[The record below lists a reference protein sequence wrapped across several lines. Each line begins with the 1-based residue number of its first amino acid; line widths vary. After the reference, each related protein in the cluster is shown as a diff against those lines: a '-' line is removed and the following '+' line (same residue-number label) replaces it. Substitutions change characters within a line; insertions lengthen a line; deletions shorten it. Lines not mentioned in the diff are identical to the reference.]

1 MYHKLIAMVT
11 IAVVITSFSQ
21 ASARELDSAELK
33 TLFSNSTVKWTTR
46 KGIKVTLSLKSD
58 GSAKALVV
66 TPQGEVRR
74 EGKWWIKE
82 PNIHCLK
89 WVNRKKNICRKIGNV
104 EESGEGWTTNRKGI
118 TWTITKIKK
127 PISKAE
133 LILQDMIYGSDLRAF
148 ETLQKTLETNCKQ
161 NIKCAFDNVWTY
173 LDISGDDHL
182 SLAEISRFQRNIVKL
197 VAVQQKKKTEEIA
210 AMNIASIIFFP
221 ITASSVLHSFDYNN
235 DGLLSKNEVFS
246 ETEFAKFVGVDA
258 KTLAT
263 GFNVQSLLKQLQDSV
278 MFLKQLT
285 PK

>member
-1 MYHKLIAMVT
+1 
-11 IAVVITSFSQ
+11 
-21 ASARELDSAELK
+21 
-33 TLFSNSTVKWTTR
+33 
-46 KGIKVTLSLKSD
+46 
-58 GSAKALVV
+58 
-66 TPQGEVRR
+66 
-74 EGKWWIKE
+74 
-82 PNIHCLK
+82 
-89 WVNRKKNICRKIGNV
+89 
-104 EESGEGWTTNRKGI
+104 
-118 TWTITKIKK
+118 
-127 PISKAE
+127 
-133 LILQDMIYGSDLRAF
+133 MIYGSDLRAF

-197 VAVQQKKKTEEIA
+197 VAVQQKKKKEEIA

-263 GFNVQSLLKQLQDSV
+263 GFNVQSLVKQLQDSV

>member
-1 MYHKLIAMVT
+1 MG
-11 IAVVITSFSQ
+11 Q
-21 ASARELDSAELK
+21 ASARELNSSELK
-33 TLFSNSTVKWTTR
+33 TLFSDTTVKWTNQ

-58 GSAKALVV
+58 GSAKVLAV

-74 EGKWWIKE
+74 EGKWWTRE

-89 WVNRKKNICRKIGNV
+89 WVNRKKLCRKIGNV

-246 ETEFAKFVGVDA
+246 ETEFAKFVGVDV

-263 GFNVQSLLKQLQDSV
+263 GFNVQSLVKQLQDSV

>member
-11 IAVVITSFSQ
+11 IAVVMTTMSQ
-21 ASARELDSAELK
+21 ASAWPLNSSELK
-33 TLFSNSTVKWTTR
+33 TLFSNSTVKWTNPN
-46 KGIKVTLSLKSD
+46 GIKVTLSLNLD
-58 GSAKALVV
+58 GSAKALAV
-66 TPQGEVRR
+66 TPQGKFRR

-89 WVNRKKNICRKIGNV
+89 WVNRKKLCRKIGNV

-246 ETEFAKFVGVDA
+246 EMEFAKFVGVDA

-263 GFNVQSLLKQLQDSV
+263 GFNVQSLLKQLQDSA

>member
-1 MYHKLIAMVT
+1 MYHKLITMVI
-11 IAVVITSFSQ
+11 IALAITSFSQ
-21 ASARELDSAELK
+21 VSARELNSAELK
-33 TLFSNSTVKWTTR
+33 SLFSDTTVNWTNQ
-46 KGIKVTLSLKSD
+46 KGNKITLSLNSD
-58 GSAKALVV
+58 GSAKVLIV
-66 TPQGEVRR
+66 TPQRKVRR
-74 EGKWWIKE
+74 QGKWWIKE
-82 PNIHCLK
+82 PNIHCVK
-89 WVNRKKNICRKIGNV
+89 WVKRKKNTCRKIGNV
-104 EESGEGWTTNRKGI
+104 EESGEGWTTNRRGI
-118 TWTITKIKK
+118 TWTITKMKK
-127 PISKAE
+127 PINKAE
-133 LILQDMIYGSDLRAF
+133 LILQDMVYGSDLRAF

-278 MFLKQLT
+278 MFLKQLA

>member
-21 ASARELDSAELK
+21 ANARELNPAELK
-33 TLFSNSTVKWTTR
+33 TLFNDTTVKWTNQ
-46 KGIKVTLSLKSD
+46 KGNKITLWLNLD
-58 GSAKALVV
+58 GSAKVLAV
-66 TPQGEVRR
+66 TSQTEVRR
-74 EGKWWIKE
+74 EGNWWIKE
-82 PNIHCLK
+82 PNIHCVK
-89 WVNRKKNICRKIGNV
+89 WVKRKKTCRKIGNV
-104 EESGEGWTTNRKGI
+104 EESGEGWTTNRRGI
-118 TWTITKIKK
+118 IWTITKIKK
-127 PISKAE
+127 PINKAE
-133 LILQDMIYGSDLRAF
+133 LILQDMVYGSDLRAF

-197 VAVQQKKKTEEIA
+197 VAVQQQKKTEEIA

>member
-1 MYHKLIAMVT
+1 MYHKLIALVT
-11 IAVVITSFSQ
+11 IAVVMTTRSQ
-21 ASARELDSAELK
+21 ASAWPLNSSELK
-33 TLFSNSTVKWTTR
+33 TLFSNSTVKWTNR
-46 KGIKVTLSLKSD
+46 KGIQVTLSLKSD
-58 GSAKALVV
+58 GSAKALAVG
-66 TPQGEVRR
+66 PQGEVRR
-74 EGKWWIKE
+74 EGKWWTRE

-210 AMNIASIIFFP
+210 AMNIASIIFF
-221 ITASSVLHSFDYNN
+221 TLHLI
-235 DGLLSKNEVFS
+235 GLLWTEDIIWGLHIVHKMWYFYCFCQFFS
-246 ETEFAKFVGVDA
+246 
-258 KTLAT
+258 TL
-263 GFNVQSLLKQLQDSV
+263 FKENISIII
-278 MFLKQLT
+278 
-285 PK
+285 